1 MQHRSTMLRRLPST
15 RSGVNQSSFLA
26 NSFPISS
33 TLGIMSYHP
42 RQEQHALLSH
52 LLEQAGIDA
61 DIKSLEVSDL
71 NDGGMGS
78 FAIGK
83 NYADR
88 GPGRQVSECY
98 FQDEDGTVVSATL
111 NTDSKGEL
119 YELDV
124 WRVDFRPL
132 QSWPNAN
139 KIRDGA

>member
-1 MQHRSTMLRRLPST
+1 
-15 RSGVNQSSFLA
+15 
-26 NSFPISS
+26 
-33 TLGIMSYHP
+33 MSYHP
-42 RQEQHALLSH
+42 RQEQHALLSY

-88 GPGRQVSECY
+88 SLGRQVSGCY
-98 FQDEDGTVVSATL
+98 FQDDDGTVVSATL
-111 NTDSKGEL
+111 NTDSEGEL

-124 WRVDFRPL
+124 WRVDFQPL
-132 QSWPNAN
+132 QSWPTEDR
-139 KIRDGA
+139 IRDDA